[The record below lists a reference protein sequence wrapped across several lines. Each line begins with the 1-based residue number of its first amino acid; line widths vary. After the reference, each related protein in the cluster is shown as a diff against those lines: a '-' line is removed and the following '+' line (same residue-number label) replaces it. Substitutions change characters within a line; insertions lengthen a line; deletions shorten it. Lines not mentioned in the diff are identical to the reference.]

1 MGVNVVKM
9 KDDEHGLFLILLCMF
24 STLTPTTRVLVL
36 PAFMFGL
43 APFRSSQT
51 VSR

>member
-1 MGVNVVKM
+1 MRIKNVVKM
-9 KDDEHGLFLILLCMF
+9 KDDEHGLFLILLCVF
-24 STLTPTTRVLVL
+24 STLTPTRVLVA

-43 APFRSSQT
+43 APFRWSQT